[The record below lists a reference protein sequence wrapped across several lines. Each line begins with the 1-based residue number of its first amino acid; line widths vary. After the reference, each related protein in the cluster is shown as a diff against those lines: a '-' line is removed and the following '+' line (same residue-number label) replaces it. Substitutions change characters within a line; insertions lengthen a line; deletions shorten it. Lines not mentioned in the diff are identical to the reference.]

1 MGFPHPILS
10 CCCSWMLGLQTL
22 SVRNTLVR
30 GTIPQ
35 ELADLPYL
43 ENVDV
48 RDTRMTCCASLEVG
62 EGLCEDM

>member
-1 MGFPHPILS
+1 
-10 CCCSWMLGLQTL
+10 MLGLQTL